1 MTTKSKVYQIRYN
14 TVSKD
19 DENIRWR
26 LIENGNETL
35 VSNIYIDG
43 HTYTT
48 KDWIEEINDYKWH
61 ISCVGH
67 CEIKNNCAYI
77 TTIKEDRVLL
87 RHILKTISYRI
98 FATLITIL
106 TALYLGASFE
116 ISTLLGVGE
125 LLIKPVF
132 YFLHE
137 RFWYKFVKIK
147 N

>member
-1 MTTKSKVYQIRYN
+1 MKSKGKIYQIRYN
-14 TVSKD
+14 TVSGN
-19 DENIRWR
+19 DEKIRWR

-48 KDWIEEINDYKWH
+48 KDWIEEINDFKWH
-61 ISCVGH
+61 ISCIGH

-77 TTIKEDRVLL
+77 TTIKEDFVLL

-98 FATLITIL
+98 FATLVTFL
-106 TALYLGASFE
+106 TALYLGASIE
-116 ISTLLGVGE
+116 ISALLGIGE
-125 LLIKPVF
+125 IVIKPLI
-132 YFLHE
+132 YFVHE
-137 RFWYKFVKIK
+137 RVWYKYVKIK